1 MVTLLDNKE
10 LKSKTT
16 QLNMPTKEF
25 FSFKTSEGVELNGW
39 MMKPANFNPSKK
51 YPVIM
56 HQYSGPGSQQVLD
69 KWGIGSFGDGGM
81 FEAVMCDKGYIMV
94 CVDGRGTG
102 GRGAAFENALT
113 FLSA

>member
-1 MVTLLDNKE
+1 
-10 LKSKTT
+10 
-16 QLNMPTKEF
+16 
-25 FSFKTSEGVELNGW
+25 
-39 MMKPANFNPSKK
+39 
-51 YPVIM
+51 M

-69 KWGIGSFGDGGM
+69 KWGMEASVTEV